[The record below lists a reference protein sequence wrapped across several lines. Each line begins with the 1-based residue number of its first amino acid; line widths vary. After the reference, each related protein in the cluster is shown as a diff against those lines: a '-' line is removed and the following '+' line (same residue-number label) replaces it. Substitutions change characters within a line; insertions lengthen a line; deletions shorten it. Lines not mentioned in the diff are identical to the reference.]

1 MKRNYRYVVIGVFFK
16 LLAIIYIEMI
26 FYITFRVMDDFTGF
40 DEFLVIFSGLA
51 LCVFLFYSGLRLIKN
66 EPGKVGWNENS

>member
-1 MKRNYRYVVIGVFFK
+1 
-16 LLAIIYIEMI
+16 
-26 FYITFRVMDDFTGF
+26 MDDFTGF